1 MNFTTSLVTLLVLAS
16 GASGF
21 APPQSSSSSSAKNTR
36 IKRTNTCHGI
46 IPSSAFSP
54 AFNGIMQV
62 PLRMASESAEEIKDA
77 KEEEK
82 STKAEKSA
90 EAPVA
95 TKTKTKTE
103 EPAPEAKKID
113 IEPTSSGSAAA
124 AVAVAPPTAGKMGKK
139 MDERIFNLNK
149 QIIDRVYDLI
159 CFFYPV
165 KVIRLFV
172 DEFYAADN

>member
-1 MNFTTSLVTLLVLAS
+1 MNFITSLVTLLVLAS

-36 IKRTNTCHGI
+36 ITRTNTCHGI

-82 STKAEKSA
+82 STKAA

-103 EPAPEAKKID
+103 EPAPAAKKID

-165 KVIRLFV
+165 KVLLIFLR
-172 DEFYAADN
+172 

>member
-1 MNFTTSLVTLLVLAS
+1 MNFITSLVTLLVLAS

-36 IKRTNTCHGI
+36 IKRTNRCHGI

-62 PLRMASESAEEIKDA
+62 PLRMASESADDLKEEIKP
-77 KEEEK
+77 E
-82 STKAEKSA
+82 KAEKSA

-95 TKTKTKTE
+95 TKSKTKTE

-165 KVIRLFV
+165 KVLLIFLR
-172 DEFYAADN
+172 